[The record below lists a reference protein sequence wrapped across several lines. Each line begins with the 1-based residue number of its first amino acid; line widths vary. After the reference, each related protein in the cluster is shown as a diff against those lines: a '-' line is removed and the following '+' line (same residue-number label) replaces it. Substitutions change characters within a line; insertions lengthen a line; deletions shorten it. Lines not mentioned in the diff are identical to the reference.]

1 MRVRFS
7 DKMMADLLTN
17 KRGGAREWL
26 LALNTVGMEVQGEP
40 RPGRINVRF
49 RLSDS
54 APWSYRTYARRDL
67 IAVNA

>member
-1 MRVRFS
+1 MRVRFN
-7 DKMMADLLTN
+7 DKMMADLLTH
-17 KRGGAREWL
+17 KRGDARTWL
-26 LALNTVGMEVQGEP
+26 LALNTVGMQVQGEP

-67 IAVNA
+67 VEVTA

>member
-7 DKMMADLLTN
+7 DKMMADLLTH
-17 KRGGAREWL
+17 KRGAARTWL

-40 RPGRINVRF
+40 RPGRVNVRF

-54 APWSYRTYARRDL
+54 APWSYRTYAAADL
-67 IAVNA
+67 VAVSA